1 VHLKTRYEREH
12 TSRGM
17 GTSEEGVLLA
27 MSIHDRILELASS
40 AGGVFGIAA
49 KDLATGREILM
60 NADHQFVAA
69 SIIKIPIM
77 VEGFRQA
84 EEGLISLQTKVK
96 LADTDKVGGAG
107 ILKVMSQGIKIP
119 VIDLI
124 RLMIVISDNTAS
136 NILVD
141 LLGMDRVN
149 RTMQE
154 LGLTGIILRRKFMTL
169 PQAVQAAN
177 SVTAQDI
184 SCLLEKIAKG
194 QVVSRRACE
203 EMVKIMKEQ
212 QWDDLIPALIP
223 VSGGK
228 EESLVGQ
235 VKNVEIAHK
244 TGSVSGVRHDAAIVY
259 TGSVNYVVTI
269 LASDL
274 PDTRHGEDAI
284 RRISLEIYRYFTGIS
299 G

>member
-1 VHLKTRYEREH
+1 M
-12 TSRGM
+12 SRGM
-17 GTSEEGVLLA
+17 GTSEEGALIA
-27 MSIHDRILELASS
+27 MSIHDTILELASS

-60 NADHQFVAA
+60 NADRQFVAA

-84 EEGLISLQTKVK
+84 EEGLISLETKVK
-96 LADTDKVGGAG
+96 VADTDKVGGAG

-141 LLGMDRVN
+141 LLGIDNVN
-149 RTMQE
+149 RTMHE
-154 LGLTGIILRRKFMTL
+154 LGFTGIILRRKFMTL

-184 SCLLEKIAKG
+184 TGLLEKIAKG

-223 VSGGK
+223 VSEHE

-259 TGSVNYVVTI
+259 ARSVNYVVTI

-284 RRISLEIYRYFTGIS
+284 RRISLEIYRDFTGIS

>member
-1 VHLKTRYEREH
+1 MHLKTRYEREH

-27 MSIHDRILELASS
+27 MSIHDRILELASF

-259 TGSVNYVVTI
+259 AGSVNYVVTI

>member
-1 VHLKTRYEREH
+1 
-12 TSRGM
+12 
-17 GTSEEGVLLA
+17 
-27 MSIHDRILELASS
+27 MSIRDRVCELASS

-49 KDLATGREILM
+49 KDLSTGREILI
-60 NADHQFVAA
+60 NADRQFVAA
-69 SIIKIPIM
+69 SIIKVPIM

-84 EEGLISLQTKVK
+84 EEGLIGLQTKVK

-141 LLGMDRVN
+141 LFGIDRVN

-154 LGLTGIILRRKFMTL
+154 LGFTGIILRRKFMTL
-169 PQAVQAAN
+169 PQAEQTAN
-177 SVTAQDI
+177 SVTPQDI
-184 SCLLEKIAKG
+184 TGLLEGIAKG
-194 QVVSRRACE
+194 QVVSRWACE
-203 EMVKIMKEQ
+203 EMVKIMKDQ
-212 QWDDLIPALIP
+212 QLDDLIPALIP

-235 VKNVEIAHK
+235 IKNVEIAHK
-244 TGSVSGVRHDAAIVY
+244 TGSVLGVRHDAAIVY
-259 TGSVNYVVTI
+259 AGSVNYVVTI

-274 PDTRHGEDAI
+274 PDTGCGEEVI
-284 RRISLEIYRYFTGIS
+284 RRISLEIYRYFTGTP

>member
-1 VHLKTRYEREH
+1 MGGKCIREGH
-12 TSRGM
+12 QRTMLEEDVRGA
-17 GTSEEGVLLA
+17 LLS
-27 MSIHDRILELASS
+27 MSIHDKILELASS

-49 KDLATGREILM
+49 KELSTGREILM
-60 NADHQFVAA
+60 NADQQFVAA

-84 EEGLISLQTKVK
+84 EEGLIRLQTKMK

-141 LLGMDRVN
+141 LLGMDHVN
-149 RTMQE
+149 RTMQK
-154 LGLTGIILRRKFMTL
+154 LGFTGIILRRKFMTL
-169 PQAVQAAN
+169 PQTVQAAN
-177 SVTAQDI
+177 SVTPQDI
-184 SCLLEKIAKG
+184 TDLLEKIAKG

-203 EMVKIMKEQ
+203 EMVRIMKEQ
-212 QWDDLIPALIP
+212 QYNDLIPALIP
-223 VSGGK
+223 VSDGK

-235 VKNVEIAHK
+235 VKNMEIAHK

-259 TGSVNYVVTI
+259 AGSVNYVVTI

-284 RRISLEIYRYFTGIS
+284 RRISLEIYRHFTGIS

>member
-1 VHLKTRYEREH
+1 MHLKTRYEREH

-184 SCLLEKIAKG
+184 SRLLEKIAKG

-284 RRISLEIYRYFTGIS
+284 RRISLEVYRYFTGIS